1 MGLGNFVFFF
11 FLNKKCFCQIWYS
24 WATLILWGFFW
35 IIFFSLFQ
43 FFYFHFLFYFIN
55 LFVFIFIFL
64 FLFFDCQHWATIQ
77 LLYGTHE
84 NGCFWCAFHFALIFN
99 RGNCCQM
106 IKWLLWK
113 ISKLTCQ
120 NVTENPFA
128 RCFLVNI
135 SCAIFHNSFSIE
147 PFWSTTQRR
156 LFSVFL

>member
-1 MGLGNFVFFF
+1 MFLSDLVLMGHANFVGF
-11 FLNKKCFCQIWYS
+11 FLNN
-24 WATLILWGFFW
+24 
-35 IIFFSLFQ
+35 IFFIVSI
-43 FFYFHFLFYFIN
+43 FLFSFFILFY